1 MSCTQVRPSIIQ
13 TAKAMTVALMTVIAV
28 FLSPTAPAQN
38 NNQPAPED
46 FTRVYA
52 YTYDDVFQSV

>member
-1 MSCTQVRPSIIQ
+1 
-13 TAKAMTVALMTVIAV
+13 MTVALMTVIAV